1 MNSLQPNKN
10 NFNVLLKRDNQDHL
24 FTSDFINIPD
34 SIVPNIMI
42 GDVFDCLKKIPD
54 KSISVVVT
62 SPHIGI

>member
-10 NFNVLLKRDNQDHL
+10 NFNVLLKRDNQDYL

-42 GDVFDCLKKIPD
+42 GDVFDCMQRNF
-54 KSISVVVT
+54 T
-62 SPHIGI
+62 